1 MYYVIIIGRIN
12 PSIGYSNGSI
22 TLHYSRGDDGRT
34 FNVRLICGHTD
45 TTIFAVDGDI
55 PRGTLHY
62 NFTLY
67 KAWMLLLIC
76 NYSLLNV

>member
-1 MYYVIIIGRIN
+1 MDPIA
-12 PSIGYSNGSI
+12 SFGYCNRNI

-34 FNVRLICGHTD
+34 FDIRLICDHTN

-62 NFTLY
+62 NFTLSSY
-67 KAWMLLLIC
+67 NAWMLVLISPVTFEI
-76 NYSLLNV
+76 YKYK